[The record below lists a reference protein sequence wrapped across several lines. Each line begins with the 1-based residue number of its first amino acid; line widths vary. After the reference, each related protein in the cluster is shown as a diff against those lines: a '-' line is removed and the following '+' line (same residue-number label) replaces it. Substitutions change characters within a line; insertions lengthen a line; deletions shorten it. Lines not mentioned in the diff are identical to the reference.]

1 MNPVAQNKK
10 ANVVAS
16 KVYNIFNLMMKDS
29 ILYRISRMKTFN
41 QIYNNSLQQ
50 IDIIFICRILTLI
63 LKRCLILKNNAKKEN
78 LKSSYKEKLR

>member
-1 MNPVAQNKK
+1 VNPVAQNKK

-41 QIYNNSLQQ
+41 QIYNNSLQM

-63 LKRCLILKNNAKKEN
+63 LIRCLILKKKAKKEN

>member
-16 KVYNIFNLMMKDS
+16 KVYNIFNLMMKVS

>member
-1 MNPVAQNKK
+1 VNPVAQNKK